1 MRSDRAILLL
11 NVGSVATP
19 TVKGVRAFLREF
31 LSDRH
36 VLKMPAWKRWMLL
49 HFIILRFRPEKIAPM
64 YAKIWGNHNQAPLH
78 RASALLQ
85 QALQDEVGDA
95 AHVVMA
101 MRYGEPS
108 LLEAVRKLKRLRIR
122 QLAVF
127 PLYPQYAEATTLTCL
142 RAVERCLA
150 QEKLFFQTS
159 YNLAPFYAASG
170 YIEALFDSAKPAIAQ
185 GFDRLVFSFHSLPR
199 TKAAERYHEQCLSTV
214 DAFCKRANLPRSE
227 VDVCFQSR
235 FGRGDWLGPDT
246 VAFLE
251 QLPEAGYRRVAV
263 ICPSFVCDGLESLY
277 EMGVTGRDAF
287 LKAGG
292 TKFTLVPCLNANP
305 VFVKFL
311 AQQSLLAWRE

>member
-1 MRSDRAILLL
+1 MRSDRAILLV
-11 NVGSVATP
+11 NVGSVSEP

-36 VLKMPAWKRWMLL
+36 VLKMPAWKRWLLL
-49 HFIILRFRPEKIAPM
+49 HAIILRFRPEKIAPM
-64 YAKIWGNHNQAPLH
+64 YQRIWGQNDASPLL
-78 RASALLQ
+78 RASAALQ
-85 QALQDEVGDA
+85 QALQDEVGDG
-95 AHVVMA
+95 AHVVLA

-108 LLEAVRKLKRLRIR
+108 LTEAVRKLKRLRIR

-127 PLYPQYAEATTLTCL
+127 PLYPQYAEATTLSSL

-150 QEKLFFQTS
+150 REKLFFQTS
-159 YNLAPFYAASG
+159 YNLAPFYAATG
-170 YIEALFDSAKPAIAQ
+170 YIDALYAGAQKYLAK
-185 GFDRLVFSFHSLPR
+185 GFDRLIFSFHSLPR

-214 DAFCKRANLPRSE
+214 DAFCKRANISRND

-251 QLPEAGYRRVAV
+251 QLPEAGYRRVTV

-277 EMGVTGRDAF
+277 EMGETARSAF
-287 LKAGG
+287 FNAGG
-292 TKFTLVPCLNANP
+292 TQFTLVPCLNAQP
-305 VFVKFL
+305 EFVKFL